1 MSMPS
6 ERSRQNGRRI
16 HESMTTQA
24 TAPFTRFPRILLVS
38 CLCAGWLAAQSK
50 PSPPKLD
57 HVFDLHLQL
66 AKPTDV
72 GQIGPAGAR
81 RIVPVAGGTLEGPGL
96 KGKIMPGAD
105 YQIIHPDGLTE
116 LDAHYVVQLDNGDQ
130 LYVNNRGMRHGPPEV
145 LQKLNSGQ
153 PVDQSLIYFRT
164 VISIETA
171 APALQWMNRTIFVCK
186 GERQP
191 NEAVIHVYRVN

>member
-1 MSMPS
+1 
-6 ERSRQNGRRI
+6 
-16 HESMTTQA
+16 MTTFA
-24 TAPFTRFPRILLVS
+24 ALPRILLAC
-38 CLCAGWLAAQSK
+38 CLCTSLLPGQSK
-50 PSPPKLD
+50 TAPPTLD
-57 HVFDLHLQL
+57 PVFDLHLQL
-66 AKPTDV
+66 GKPTDV

-96 KGKIMPGAD
+96 RGKILPGAD

-116 LDAHYVVQLDNGDQ
+116 LDAHYAVQMENGGL
-130 LYVNNRGMRHGPPEV
+130 LYVNNRGVRHGPADV

-153 PVDQSLIYFRT
+153 PVDQSLIYFRS

-191 NEAVIHVYRVN
+191 NEAVIHVYRLN